1 MKESQL
7 TTVYYFLDVKEKYMF
22 AMARDAVI

>member
-7 TTVYYFLDVKEKYMF
+7 ATGYYFLDVKEKYMF
-22 AMARDAVI
+22 AMDRDAVI